1 MRLAV
6 QAVALAVLVVA
17 LVQVVELAVLVV
29 ALVLAVLVQAVVLA
43 VVLALAVVRAVL
55 VAVVLELAVVR
66 AVLALAVVRV
76 VVLHLHT
83 YSILFVAPSPHL
95 EPGIADHLFPSLG
108 LDPSPSPPRA
118 LLIASFG
125 CR

>member
-29 ALVLAVLVQAVVLA
+29 ALVLAVLVQAVVL
-43 VVLALAVVRAVL
+43 AVL